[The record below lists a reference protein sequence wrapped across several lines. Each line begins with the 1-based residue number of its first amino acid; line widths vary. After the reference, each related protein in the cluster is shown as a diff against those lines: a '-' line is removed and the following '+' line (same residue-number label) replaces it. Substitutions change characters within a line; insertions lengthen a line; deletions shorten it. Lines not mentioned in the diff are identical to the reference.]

1 MLNDYLKAELDRLD
15 QKIKEAQAS
24 LADPQLKPLA
34 EEEIV
39 KLEEQ
44 KKVLTASQNIPSRDG
59 MLPSRDGI
67 QGNVILE
74 IRPGTGGE
82 EAKIFAS
89 DLQNM
94 YTRFA
99 LSQKLEVIP
108 LDENII
114 KIKGNQ
120 AYSLFKYETGG
131 HRVQRVPITES
142 QGRIHT
148 STATVAVL
156 PEVKETD
163 VQLNVKDIEVHF
175 FHASSH
181 GGQNVQKVSTAV
193 RLTHKPTGIITT
205 CQSQRFQEQNRK
217 IATDLLRSKL
227 YQLEQ
232 ERIASQTAQARQG
245 AGSGMRAEKIR
256 TYNFPQNRVTDH
268 RIGTSWKQLDRIMAG
283 NLLPVIHELN
293 VQFSSAGWR
302 TNFQSNLNDQIYK
315 H

>member
-1 MLNDYLKAELDRLD
+1 MPNDYLQTELDRLD
-15 QKIKEAQAS
+15 QQITEAQAS

-34 EEEIV
+34 EEEIL

-44 KKVLTASQNIPSRDG
+44 KKLLTNIDIPLRNVIP
-59 MLPSRDGI
+59 LRNGI
-67 QGNVILE
+67 KSGNVILE

-94 YTRFA
+94 YARFA

-108 LDENII
+108 LDQNII

-120 AYSLFKYETGG
+120 AYPLFQYEAGG
-131 HRVQRVPITES
+131 HRVQRVPVTEA

-163 VQLNVKDIEVHF
+163 IKLNLKDIEVHF

-217 IATDLLRSKL
+217 IATDLLRAKL
-227 YQLEQ
+227 YQIQ
-232 ERIASQTAQARQG
+232 QQKITNQAGEARRM

-268 RIGTSWKQLDRIMAG
+268 RIKKSWKALDRIMAG
-283 NLLPVIHELN
+283 DLLPVIKALITPPPLP
-293 VQFSSAGWR
+293 A
-302 TNFQSNLNDQIYK
+302 
-315 H
+315 

>member
-1 MLNDYLKAELDRLD
+1 MPSDYLQAELDRLD
-15 QKIKEAQAS
+15 KKITEAQAS

-34 EEEIV
+34 EEEII

-44 KKVLTASQNIPSRDG
+44 KKLLTNIPFRNVIPLRNG
-59 MLPSRDGI
+59 MKSS
-67 QGNVILE
+67 NVILE
-74 IRPGTGGE
+74 IRPGAGGE
-82 EAKIFAS
+82 EARIFAS

-114 KIKGNQ
+114 KIKGSQ
-120 AYSLFKYETGG
+120 AYSLFKFEAGG
-131 HRVQRVPITES
+131 HRVQRVPVTES

-163 VQLNVKDIEVHF
+163 IQLNLKDIEVHF

-217 IATDLLRSKL
+217 IATDLLRAKL

-232 ERIASQTAQARQG
+232 EKIASQTAQARQG

-268 RIGTSWKQLDRIMAG
+268 RIKKSWKSLDRIIAG
-283 NLLPVIHELN
+283 GLLPVINALI
-293 VQFSSAGWR
+293 APPPLP
-302 TNFQSNLNDQIYK
+302 T
-315 H
+315 

>member
-1 MLNDYLKAELDRLD
+1 MLNDYFKAELDRLD
-15 QKIKEAQAS
+15 QKITEAQTS

-34 EEEIV
+34 EEEII

-44 KKVLTASQNIPSRDG
+44 KKLLIASQNIPSRDG
-59 MLPSRDGI
+59 MSSSRDVI
-67 QGNVILE
+67 QGSVILE

-99 LSQKLEVIP
+99 LSQKFAVIP

-120 AYSLFKYETGG
+120 AYSLFKFEAGG
-131 HRVQRVPITES
+131 HRVQRVPVTES

-163 VQLNVKDIEVHF
+163 IQLNLKDIEVHF

-217 IATDLLRSKL
+217 IATDLLRAKL

-232 ERIASQTAQARQG
+232 EKIASQTAQARQG

-268 RIGTSWKQLDRIMAG
+268 RIKKSWKSLDRIMAG
-283 NLLPVIHELN
+283 GLLPVINALIESPLLP
-293 VQFSSAGWR
+293 
-302 TNFQSNLNDQIYK
+302 T
-315 H
+315 

>member
-1 MLNDYLKAELDRLD
+1 MPNDYFQAELDRLD

-34 EEEIV
+34 EEEIT
-39 KLEEQ
+39 KLSTQ
-44 KKVLTASQNIPSRDG
+44 KKLLTASQNIPFRNVIP
-59 MLPSRDGI
+59 LRNGI
-67 QGNVILE
+67 KFGNIILE

-82 EAKIFAS
+82 EARIFAS
-89 DLQNM
+89 DLENM

-108 LDENII
+108 LEENII
-114 KIKGNQ
+114 KIKGKK
-120 AYSLFKYETGG
+120 AYDLFQYEAGG
-131 HRVQRVPITES
+131 HRVQRVPTTES

-163 VQLNVKDIEVHF
+163 IHLNPKDIEVHF

-193 RLTHKPTGIITT
+193 RLTHKPTGIVTT

-217 IATDLLRSKL
+217 IATDLLRAKL
-227 YQLEQ
+227 YQLDQ
-232 ERIASQTAQARQG
+232 DKIASQIYTARQS
-245 AGSGMRAEKIR
+245 AGTGMRAEKIR

-268 RIGTSWKQLDRIMAG
+268 RIKKSWKILDRIING
-283 NLLPVIHELN
+283 DLLPVIKSLLS
-293 VQFSSAGWR
+293 QR
-302 TNFQSNLNDQIYK
+302 PLPT
-315 H
+315 

>member
-1 MLNDYLKAELDRLD
+1 MLSDYLQAELDRLD
-15 QKIKEAQAS
+15 QKITEAQAS

-34 EEEIV
+34 EEEII
-39 KLEEQ
+39 KLTEQ
-44 KKVLTASQNIPSRDG
+44 KKVLINIPPRG
-59 MLPSRDGI
+59 EILPPRGGNE
-67 QGNVILE
+67 GNVILE

-114 KIKGNQ
+114 KIKGRQ
-120 AYSLFKYETGG
+120 AYSLFKFEAGG

-163 VQLNVKDIEVHF
+163 IQLNLKDIKVHF

-217 IATDLLRSKL
+217 IATDLLRAKL

-232 ERIASQTAQARQG
+232 EKIASQTAQARQG

-268 RIGTSWKQLDRIMAG
+268 RIKTSWKQLDKIMAG
-283 NLLPVIHELN
+283 NLLPVIQELN
-293 VQFSSAGWR
+293 FQFSNH
-302 TNFQSNLNDQIYK
+302 NFQSNLNNQIYK

>member
-1 MLNDYLKAELDRLD
+1 MPNDYLQAELDRLD
-15 QKIKEAQAS
+15 QKITEAQAS
-24 LADPQLKPLA
+24 LADPQLKSLA
-34 EEEIV
+34 EEEII
-39 KLEEQ
+39 KLTEQ
-44 KKVLTASQNIPSRDG
+44 KKVLTNIPFRIVMPIRNG
-59 MLPSRDGI
+59 MKP
-67 QGNVILE
+67 GNVILE
-74 IRPGTGGE
+74 IRSGTGGE

-114 KIKGNQ
+114 KIKGKQ
-120 AYSLFKYETGG
+120 AYPLFKYEAGG
-131 HRVQRVPITES
+131 HRVQRVPSTES

-163 VQLNVKDIEVHF
+163 IHLNVKDISVHF

-217 IATDLLRSKL
+217 IATDLLRAKL

-232 ERIASQTAQARQG
+232 EKIASQTAQARQG

-268 RIGTSWKQLDRIMAG
+268 RIKKSWKSLDSIIAG
-283 NLLPVIHELN
+283 GLLPVINALID
-293 VQFSSAGWR
+293 S
-302 TNFQSNLNDQIYK
+302 QSLPA
-315 H
+315 

>member
-1 MLNDYLKAELDRLD
+1 MPSDYLKVELNRLD
-15 QKIKEAQAS
+15 QKITEAQAS

-34 EEEIV
+34 EEEII
-39 KLEEQ
+39 KLNEQ
-44 KKVLTASQNIPSRDG
+44 KQLLTYIPLRSVIPLR
-59 MLPSRDGI
+59 SGI
-67 QGNVILE
+67 KSGNVILE

-114 KIKGNQ
+114 KIKGSQ
-120 AYSLFKYETGG
+120 AYSLFKFEAGG
-131 HRVQRVPITES
+131 HRVQRVPVTES

-163 VQLNVKDIEVHF
+163 IQLNLKDIEVHF

-217 IATDLLRSKL
+217 IATDLLRAKL

-232 ERIASQTAQARQG
+232 EKIASQTAQARQG

-268 RIGTSWKQLDRIMAG
+268 RIKKSWKSLDRIIAG
-283 NLLPVIHELN
+283 GLLPVIHALID
-293 VQFSSAGWR
+293 SPPLPA
-302 TNFQSNLNDQIYK
+302 
-315 H
+315 